1 MTATLAGIENLS
13 LQVTQEIRVRA
24 SLDTTFKALVD
35 QLGWAN
41 ETPDRTPMPMT
52 LEAWPGGRW
61 FRDLGDGNGHFWGTV
76 QAIKRPT
83 LLEIS
88 GPLFMSYPVANNV
101 QYRLSEENGVTLIK
115 FCHSGFGLI
124 QEAHKAGVVTGW
136 SYIHEQARQR
146 AEGLLSKANSV
157 Q

>member
-1 MTATLAGIENLS
+1 MTTNLAGIENLS
-13 LQVTQEIRVRA
+13 LNVTQEIRVRA
-24 SLDTTFKALVD
+24 SLDTTFQALVD
-35 QLGWAN
+35 QLGWGN
-41 ETPDRTPMPMT
+41 EMPDGTAMPMT

-61 FRDLGDGNGHFWGTV
+61 FRDLGQGNGHYWGTV
-76 QAIKRPT
+76 QAIKRPA

-101 QYRLSEENGVTLIK
+101 QYRLSEEKGVTLIK

-136 SYIHEQARQR
+136 SYIHEKTRQR
-146 AEGLLSKANSV
+146 AEGLLSKASSV